1 MNIAI
6 FTDTYL
12 PDLNGVAT
20 SSRILHDELVKHGHH
35 VLVVTTELPNGS
47 SYQDDALTIRL
58 PGIDIKKLYGY
69 RASTIY
75 SFDGM
80 KEIKEFHPDVIHVQ
94 TEFGVG
100 IFGRIVGEILNV
112 PVCYT
117 YHTMWTDY
125 SHYISRG
132 VKPIDVVM
140 KKIIEKI
147 SKIYGNS
154 CAQLIVPSQKTAD
167 ELASYGIEKN
177 MNVIGTGL
185 VLDHFKPEHCDPDIV
200 ANIKKTY
207 QLDNHFVILFLGR
220 IAQEKSI
227 DVLIEAMEDIIKER
241 EDALLLIVGGGPTL
255 SSLEELVKEKG
266 LEDYV
271 IFTGPKDSKLVPQY
285 YHVADAFVSASTS
298 ETQGLTYIEAM
309 ASGLPV
315 FARYDR
321 NLEDVI
327 ENEVNGFF
335 FDTKEELVQKLI
347 SFSKEQSS
355 RISQQAL
362 IDAQQFSSEIF
373 YEKILSVYQKAIDS
387 FTYCYKISSIS
398 KAKNGYL
405 MTVNEGNQQ
414 FLVKLSKKS
423 IETYKLV
430 EGLDIDRETL
440 DQLRDL
446 EQVQDCY
453 NTALKLLSYKDYS
466 SAKLKARL
474 EKKGPYSDEVIS
486 HTIEH
491 LKEKHL
497 IDDYDYC
504 YNYIESSLNKGY
516 GFNRAVASL
525 KKEGVNVDIINHIL
539 EAFSDELEYDKAV
552 EIIEKLYNANHTRSP
567 NALIANI
574 KSKLFNKGFKGE
586 TVDRALDQ
594 VEMQFP
600 KEETE
605 ALLKK
610 EYERGYR
617 RYSSKYEGKELK
629 NKIVNFLMRKG
640 YEYSDITSLLEEV
653 WSEDNE

>member
-35 VLVVTTELPNGS
+35 VLVVTTELPSGS
-47 SYQDDALTIRL
+47 DYQDDALTVRI

-80 KEIKEFHPDVIHVQ
+80 KEIREFMPDVIHVQ

-125 SHYISRG
+125 SHYLSRG

-167 ELASYGIEKN
+167 ELSSYGIEKN

-185 VLDHFKPEHCDPDIV
+185 VLDRFSPQHRNEEIIQD
-200 ANIKKTY
+200 IKKTY
-207 QLDNHFVILFLGR
+207 ELDDHFVILFLGR

-241 EDALLLIVGGGPTL
+241 EDALLLIVGGGPSLSTL
-255 SSLEELVKEKG
+255 KDLVKEKG
-266 LEDYV
+266 LEDCV

-327 ENEVNGFF
+327 KNGENGFF
-335 FDTKEELVQKLI
+335 FETKEELIEELV
-347 SFSKEQSS
+347 SFDEEDK

-362 IDAQQFSSEIF
+362 IDSQQFSSEIF
-373 YEKILSVYQKAIDS
+373 YEKILAVYQKAIDS

-398 KAKNGYL
+398 KAKTGYL

-414 FLVKLSKKS
+414 FLVKLTKQS
-423 IETYKLV
+423 IEEFQLC

-440 DQLRDL
+440 DILRDL

-453 NTALKLLSYKDYS
+453 NAALKLLSYKDYS
-466 SAKLKARL
+466 SSKLKARL

-486 HTIEH
+486 HTIAH
-491 LKEKHL
+491 LEEKKL
-497 IDDYDYC
+497 IDDYEYC

-525 KKEGVNVDIINHIL
+525 KKEGMSADIINHTL
-539 EAFSDELEYDKAV
+539 EAFSDELEYDKAI

-574 KSKLFNKGFKGE
+574 KSKLFNKGFKTE
-586 TVDRALDQ
+586 TVDRALDH
-594 VEMQFP
+594 VEMHFP
-600 KEETE
+600 EEETQ
-605 ALLKK
+605 ALLKQ
-610 EYERGYR
+610 EYERAYR
-617 RYSSKYEGKELK
+617 RYHNKYEGQSLK
-629 NKIVNFLMRKG
+629 NKIVQFLMRKG

>member
-35 VLVVTTELPNGS
+35 VLVVTTELPSGS
-47 SYQDDALTIRL
+47 DYQDDALTVRI

-80 KEIKEFHPDVIHVQ
+80 KEIREFMPDVIHVQ

-125 SHYISRG
+125 SHYLSRG

-167 ELASYGIEKN
+167 ELSSYGIEKN

-185 VLDHFKPEHCDPDIV
+185 VLDHFSPQHRNEEIIQDIQ
-200 ANIKKTY
+200 KTY
-207 QLDNHFVILFLGR
+207 ELDDHFVILFLGR

-241 EDALLLIVGGGPTL
+241 EDALLLIVGGGPSLSTL
-255 SSLEELVKEKG
+255 KDLVKEKG
-266 LEDYV
+266 LEDCV

-327 ENEVNGFF
+327 KNGENGFF
-335 FDTKEELVQKLI
+335 FETKEELIEELV
-347 SFSKEQSS
+347 SFDEEDK

-362 IDAQQFSSEIF
+362 IDSQQFSSEIF
-373 YEKILSVYQKAIDS
+373 YEKILAVYQKAIDS

-398 KAKNGYL
+398 KAKTGYL

-414 FLVKLSKKS
+414 FLVKLTKQS
-423 IETYKLV
+423 IEEFQLC

-440 DQLRDL
+440 DILRDL

-453 NTALKLLSYKDYS
+453 NAALKLLSYKDYS
-466 SAKLKARL
+466 SSKLKARL

-486 HTIEH
+486 HTIAH
-491 LKEKHL
+491 LEEKKL
-497 IDDYDYC
+497 IDDYEYC

-525 KKEGVNVDIINHIL
+525 KKEGMSADIINHTL
-539 EAFSDELEYDKAV
+539 EAFSDELEYDKAI

-574 KSKLFNKGFKGE
+574 KSKLFNKGFKTE
-586 TVDRALDQ
+586 TVDRALDH
-594 VEMQFP
+594 VEMHFP
-600 KEETE
+600 EEETQ
-605 ALLKK
+605 ALLKQ
-610 EYERGYR
+610 EYERAYR
-617 RYSSKYEGKELK
+617 RYHNKYEGQSLK
-629 NKIVNFLMRKG
+629 NKIVQFLMRKG

>member
-35 VLVVTTELPNGS
+35 VLVVTTELPSGS
-47 SYQDDALTIRL
+47 DYQDDALTVRI

-80 KEIKEFHPDVIHVQ
+80 KEIREFMPDVIHVQ

-125 SHYISRG
+125 SHYLSRG

-167 ELASYGIEKN
+167 ELSSYGIEKN

-185 VLDHFKPEHCDPDIV
+185 VLDHFSPQHRNEEIIQD
-200 ANIKKTY
+200 IKKTY
-207 QLDNHFVILFLGR
+207 DLDDHFVILFLGR

-241 EDALLLIVGGGPTL
+241 EDALLLIVGGGPSLSTL
-255 SSLEELVKEKG
+255 KDLVKEKG
-266 LEDYV
+266 LEDCV

-327 ENEVNGFF
+327 KNGENGFF
-335 FDTKEELVQKLI
+335 FETKEELIEELV
-347 SFSKEQSS
+347 SFDEEDK

-362 IDAQQFSSEIF
+362 IDSQQFSSEIF
-373 YEKILSVYQKAIDS
+373 YEKILAVYQKAIDS

-398 KAKNGYL
+398 KAKTGYL

-414 FLVKLSKKS
+414 FLVKLTKQS
-423 IETYKLV
+423 IEEFQLC

-440 DQLRDL
+440 DILRDL

-453 NTALKLLSYKDYS
+453 NAALKLLSYKDYS
-466 SAKLKARL
+466 SSKLKARL

-486 HTIEH
+486 HTIAH
-491 LKEKHL
+491 LEEKKL
-497 IDDYDYC
+497 IDDYEYC

-525 KKEGVNVDIINHIL
+525 KKEGMSADIINHTL
-539 EAFSDELEYDKAV
+539 EAFSDELEYDKAI

-574 KSKLFNKGFKGE
+574 KSKLFNKGFKTE
-586 TVDRALDQ
+586 TVDRALDH
-594 VEMQFP
+594 VEMHFP
-600 KEETE
+600 EEETQ
-605 ALLKK
+605 ALLKQ
-610 EYERGYR
+610 EYERAYR
-617 RYSSKYEGKELK
+617 RYHNKYEGQSLK
-629 NKIVNFLMRKG
+629 NKIVQFLMRKG

>member
-35 VLVVTTELPNGS
+35 VLVVTTELPSGS
-47 SYQDDALTIRL
+47 DYQDDALTVRI

-80 KEIKEFHPDVIHVQ
+80 KEIREFMPDVIHVQ

-125 SHYISRG
+125 SHYLSRG

-167 ELASYGIEKN
+167 ELSSYGIEKN

-185 VLDHFKPEHCDPDIV
+185 VLDRFSPQHRNEEIIQD
-200 ANIKKTY
+200 IKKTY
-207 QLDNHFVILFLGR
+207 DLDDHFVILFLGR

-241 EDALLLIVGGGPTL
+241 EDALLLIVGGGPSL
-255 SSLEELVKEKG
+255 SMLKDLVKEKG
-266 LEDYV
+266 LEDCV

-327 ENEVNGFF
+327 KNGENGFF
-335 FDTKEELVQKLI
+335 FETKEELIEELV
-347 SFSKEQSS
+347 SFDEEDK

-362 IDAQQFSSEIF
+362 IDSQQFSSEIF
-373 YEKILSVYQKAIDS
+373 YEKILAVYQKAIDS

-398 KAKNGYL
+398 KAKTGYL

-414 FLVKLSKKS
+414 FLVKLTKQS
-423 IETYKLV
+423 IEEFQLC

-440 DQLRDL
+440 DILRDL

-453 NTALKLLSYKDYS
+453 NAALKLLSYKDYS
-466 SAKLKARL
+466 SSKLKARL

-486 HTIEH
+486 HTIAH
-491 LKEKHL
+491 LEEKKL
-497 IDDYDYC
+497 IDDYEYC

-525 KKEGVNVDIINHIL
+525 KKEGMSADIINHTL
-539 EAFSDELEYDKAV
+539 EAFSDELEYDKAI

-574 KSKLFNKGFKGE
+574 KSKLFNKGFKTE
-586 TVDRALDQ
+586 TVDRALDH
-594 VEMQFP
+594 VEMHFP
-600 KEETE
+600 EEETQ
-605 ALLKK
+605 ALLKQ
-610 EYERGYR
+610 EYERAYR
-617 RYSSKYEGKELK
+617 RYHNKYEGQSLK
-629 NKIVNFLMRKG
+629 NKIVQFLMRKG

>member
-35 VLVVTTELPNGS
+35 VLVVTTELPSGS
-47 SYQDDALTIRL
+47 DYQDDALTVRI

-80 KEIKEFHPDVIHVQ
+80 KEIREFMPDVIHVQ

-125 SHYISRG
+125 SHYLSRG

-167 ELASYGIEKN
+167 ELSSYGIEKN

-185 VLDHFKPEHCDPDIV
+185 VLDHFSPQHRNEEIIQD
-200 ANIKKTY
+200 IKKTY
-207 QLDNHFVILFLGR
+207 DLDDHFVILFLGR

-241 EDALLLIVGGGPTL
+241 EDALLLIVGGGPSLSTL
-255 SSLEELVKEKG
+255 KDLVKEKG
-266 LEDYV
+266 LEDCV

-327 ENEVNGFF
+327 KNGENGFF
-335 FDTKEELVQKLI
+335 FETKEELIEELV
-347 SFSKEQSS
+347 SFDEEDK

-362 IDAQQFSSEIF
+362 IDSQQFSSEIF
-373 YEKILSVYQKAIDS
+373 YEKILAVYQKAIDS

-398 KAKNGYL
+398 KAKTGYL

-414 FLVKLSKKS
+414 FLVKLTKQS
-423 IETYKLV
+423 IEEFQLC

-440 DQLRDL
+440 DILRDL

-453 NTALKLLSYKDYS
+453 NAALKLLSYKDYS
-466 SAKLKARL
+466 SSKLKARL

-486 HTIEH
+486 HTIAH
-491 LKEKHL
+491 LEEKKL
-497 IDDYDYC
+497 IDDYEYC

-525 KKEGVNVDIINHIL
+525 KKEGMSADIINHTL
-539 EAFSDELEYDKAV
+539 EAFSDELEYDKAI

-574 KSKLFNKGFKGE
+574 KSKLFNKGFKTE
-586 TVDRALDQ
+586 TVDRALDH
-594 VEMQFP
+594 VEMHFP
-600 KEETE
+600 EEETQ
-605 ALLKK
+605 ALLKQ
-610 EYERGYR
+610 EYERVYR
-617 RYSSKYEGKELK
+617 RYHNKYEGQSLK
-629 NKIVNFLMRKG
+629 NKIVQFLMRKG

>member
-35 VLVVTTELPNGS
+35 VLVVTTELPSGS
-47 SYQDDALTIRL
+47 DYQDDALTVRI

-80 KEIKEFHPDVIHVQ
+80 KEIREFMPDVIHVQ

-125 SHYISRG
+125 SHYLSRG

-167 ELASYGIEKN
+167 ELSSYGIEKN

-185 VLDHFKPEHCDPDIV
+185 VLDRFSPQHRNEEIIQD
-200 ANIKKTY
+200 IKKTY
-207 QLDNHFVILFLGR
+207 DLDDHFVILFLGR

-241 EDALLLIVGGGPTL
+241 EDALLLIVGGGPSLSTL
-255 SSLEELVKEKG
+255 KDLVKEKG
-266 LEDYV
+266 LEGCV

-327 ENEVNGFF
+327 KNGENGFF
-335 FDTKEELVQKLI
+335 FETKEELIEELV
-347 SFSKEQSS
+347 SFDEEDK

-362 IDAQQFSSEIF
+362 IDSQQFSSEIF
-373 YEKILSVYQKAIDS
+373 YEKILAVYQKAIDS

-398 KAKNGYL
+398 KAKTGYL

-414 FLVKLSKKS
+414 FLVKLTKQS
-423 IETYKLV
+423 IEEFQLC

-440 DQLRDL
+440 DILRDL

-453 NTALKLLSYKDYS
+453 NAALKLLSYKDYS
-466 SAKLKARL
+466 SSKLKARL

-486 HTIEH
+486 HTIAH
-491 LKEKHL
+491 LEEKKL
-497 IDDYDYC
+497 IDDYEYC

-525 KKEGVNVDIINHIL
+525 KKEGMSADIINHTL
-539 EAFSDELEYDKAV
+539 EAFSDELEYDKAI

-574 KSKLFNKGFKGE
+574 KSKLFNKGFKTE
-586 TVDRALDQ
+586 TVDRALDH
-594 VEMQFP
+594 VEMHFP
-600 KEETE
+600 EEETQ
-605 ALLKK
+605 ALLKQ
-610 EYERGYR
+610 EYERAYR
-617 RYSSKYEGKELK
+617 RYHNKYEGQSLK
-629 NKIVNFLMRKG
+629 NKIVQFLMRKG

>member
-35 VLVVTTELPNGS
+35 VLVVTTELPSGS
-47 SYQDDALTIRL
+47 DYQDDVLTVRI

-80 KEIKEFHPDVIHVQ
+80 KEIREFMPDVIHVQ

-125 SHYISRG
+125 SHYLSRG

-167 ELASYGIEKN
+167 ELSSYGIEKN

-185 VLDHFKPEHCDPDIV
+185 VLDHFSPQHRNEEIIQD
-200 ANIKKTY
+200 IKKTY
-207 QLDNHFVILFLGR
+207 ELDDHFVILFLGR

-241 EDALLLIVGGGPTL
+241 EDALLLIVGGGPSLSTL
-255 SSLEELVKEKG
+255 KDLVKEKG
-266 LEDYV
+266 LEDCV

-327 ENEVNGFF
+327 KNGENGFF
-335 FDTKEELVQKLI
+335 FETKEELIEELV
-347 SFSKEQSS
+347 SFDEEDK

-362 IDAQQFSSEIF
+362 IDSQQFSSEIF
-373 YEKILSVYQKAIDS
+373 YEKILAVYQKAIDS

-398 KAKNGYL
+398 KAKTGYL

-414 FLVKLSKKS
+414 FLVKLTKQS
-423 IETYKLV
+423 IEEFQLC

-440 DQLRDL
+440 DILRDL

-453 NTALKLLSYKDYS
+453 NAALKLLSYKDYS
-466 SAKLKARL
+466 SSKLKARL

-486 HTIEH
+486 HTIAH
-491 LKEKHL
+491 LEEKKL
-497 IDDYDYC
+497 IDDYEYC

-525 KKEGVNVDIINHIL
+525 KKEGMSADIINHTL
-539 EAFSDELEYDKAV
+539 EAFSDELEYDKAI

-574 KSKLFNKGFKGE
+574 KSKLFNKGFKTE
-586 TVDRALDQ
+586 TVDRALDH
-594 VEMQFP
+594 VEMHFP
-600 KEETE
+600 EEETQ
-605 ALLKK
+605 ALLKQ
-610 EYERGYR
+610 EYERAYR
-617 RYSSKYEGKELK
+617 RYHNKYEGQSLK
-629 NKIVNFLMRKG
+629 NKIVQFLMRKG

>member
-35 VLVVTTELPNGS
+35 VLVVTTELPSGS
-47 SYQDDALTIRL
+47 DYQDDALTVRI

-80 KEIKEFHPDVIHVQ
+80 KEIREFMPDVIHVQ

-125 SHYISRG
+125 SHYLSRG

-167 ELASYGIEKN
+167 ELSSYGIEKN

-185 VLDHFKPEHCDPDIV
+185 VLDRFSPQHRNEEIIQD
-200 ANIKKTY
+200 IKKTY
-207 QLDNHFVILFLGR
+207 HLDDHFVILFLGR

-241 EDALLLIVGGGPTL
+241 EDALLLIVGGGPSLSTL
-255 SSLEELVKEKG
+255 KDLVKEKG
-266 LEDYV
+266 LEDCV

-327 ENEVNGFF
+327 KNGENGFF
-335 FDTKEELVQKLI
+335 FETKEELIEELV
-347 SFSKEQSS
+347 SFDEEDK

-362 IDAQQFSSEIF
+362 IDSQQFSSEIF
-373 YEKILSVYQKAIDS
+373 YEKILAVYQKAIDS

-398 KAKNGYL
+398 KAKTGYL

-414 FLVKLSKKS
+414 FLVKLTKQS
-423 IETYKLV
+423 IEEFQLC

-440 DQLRDL
+440 DILRDL

-453 NTALKLLSYKDYS
+453 NAALKLLSYKDYS
-466 SAKLKARL
+466 SSKLKARL

-486 HTIEH
+486 HTIAH
-491 LKEKHL
+491 LEEKKL
-497 IDDYDYC
+497 IDDYEYC

-525 KKEGVNVDIINHIL
+525 KKEGMSADIINHTL
-539 EAFSDELEYDKAV
+539 EAFSDELEYDKAI

-574 KSKLFNKGFKGE
+574 KSKLFNKGFKTE
-586 TVDRALDQ
+586 TVDRALDH
-594 VEMQFP
+594 VEMHFP
-600 KEETE
+600 EEETQ
-605 ALLKK
+605 ALLKQ
-610 EYERGYR
+610 EYERAYR
-617 RYSSKYEGKELK
+617 RYHNKYEGQSLK
-629 NKIVNFLMRKG
+629 NKIVQFLMRKG

>member
-35 VLVVTTELPNGS
+35 VLVVTTELPSGS
-47 SYQDDALTIRL
+47 DYQDDALTVRI

-80 KEIKEFHPDVIHVQ
+80 KEIREFMPDVIHVQ

-125 SHYISRG
+125 SHYLSRG

-167 ELASYGIEKN
+167 ELSSYGIEKN

-185 VLDHFKPEHCDPDIV
+185 VLDRFSPQHRNEEIIQD
-200 ANIKKTY
+200 IKKTY
-207 QLDNHFVILFLGR
+207 DLDDHFVILFLGR

-241 EDALLLIVGGGPTL
+241 EDALLLIVGGGPSLSTL
-255 SSLEELVKEKG
+255 KDLVKEKG
-266 LEDYV
+266 LEDCV

-327 ENEVNGFF
+327 KNGENGFF
-335 FDTKEELVQKLI
+335 FETKEELIEELV
-347 SFSKEQSS
+347 SFDEEDK

-362 IDAQQFSSEIF
+362 IDSQQFSSEIF
-373 YEKILSVYQKAIDS
+373 YEKILAVYQKAIDS

-398 KAKNGYL
+398 KAKTGYL

-414 FLVKLSKKS
+414 FLVKLTKQS
-423 IETYKLV
+423 IEEFQLC

-440 DQLRDL
+440 DILRDL

-453 NTALKLLSYKDYS
+453 NAALKLLSYKDYS
-466 SAKLKARL
+466 SSKLKARL

-486 HTIEH
+486 HTIAH
-491 LKEKHL
+491 LEEKKL
-497 IDDYDYC
+497 IDDYEYC

-525 KKEGVNVDIINHIL
+525 KKEGMSADIINHTL
-539 EAFSDELEYDKAV
+539 EAFSDELEYDKAI

-574 KSKLFNKGFKGE
+574 KSKLFNKGFKTE
-586 TVDRALDQ
+586 TVDRALDH
-594 VEMQFP
+594 VEMHFP
-600 KEETE
+600 EEETQ
-605 ALLKK
+605 ALLKQ
-610 EYERGYR
+610 EYERAYR
-617 RYSSKYEGKELK
+617 RYHNKYEGQSLK
-629 NKIVNFLMRKG
+629 NKIVQFLMRKG

>member
-35 VLVVTTELPNGS
+35 VLVVTTELPSGS
-47 SYQDDALTIRL
+47 DYQDDALTVRI

-80 KEIKEFHPDVIHVQ
+80 KEIKEFMPDVIHVQ

-125 SHYISRG
+125 SHYLSRG

-167 ELASYGIEKN
+167 ELSSYGIEKN

-185 VLDHFKPEHCDPDIV
+185 VLDHFSPQHRNEEIIQD
-200 ANIKKTY
+200 IKKTY
-207 QLDNHFVILFLGR
+207 DLDDHFVILFLGR

-241 EDALLLIVGGGPTL
+241 EDALLLIVGGGPSLSTL
-255 SSLEELVKEKG
+255 KDLVKEKG
-266 LEDYV
+266 LEDCV

-327 ENEVNGFF
+327 KNGENGFLF
-335 FDTKEELVQKLI
+335 ETKEELIEELV
-347 SFSKEQSS
+347 SFDEEDK

-362 IDAQQFSSEIF
+362 IDSQQFSSEIF
-373 YEKILSVYQKAIDS
+373 YEKILAVYQKAIDS

-398 KAKNGYL
+398 KAKTGYL

-414 FLVKLSKKS
+414 FLVKLTKQS
-423 IETYKLV
+423 IEEFQLC

-440 DQLRDL
+440 DILRDL

-453 NTALKLLSYKDYS
+453 NAALKLLSYKDYS
-466 SAKLKARL
+466 SSKLKARL

-486 HTIEH
+486 HTIAH
-491 LKEKHL
+491 LEEKKL
-497 IDDYDYC
+497 IDDYEYC

-525 KKEGVNVDIINHIL
+525 KKEGMSADIINHTL
-539 EAFSDELEYDKAV
+539 EAFSDELEYDKAI

-574 KSKLFNKGFKGE
+574 KSKLFNKGFKTE
-586 TVDRALDQ
+586 TVDRALDH
-594 VEMQFP
+594 VEMHFP
-600 KEETE
+600 EEETQ
-605 ALLKK
+605 ALLKQ
-610 EYERGYR
+610 EYERAYR
-617 RYSSKYEGKELK
+617 RYHNKYEGQSLK
-629 NKIVNFLMRKG
+629 NKIVQLLMRKG

>member
-35 VLVVTTELPNGS
+35 VLVVTTELPSGS
-47 SYQDDALTIRL
+47 DYQDDALTVRI

-80 KEIKEFHPDVIHVQ
+80 KEIREFMPDVIHVQ

-125 SHYISRG
+125 SHYLSRG

-167 ELASYGIEKN
+167 ELSSYGIEKN

-185 VLDHFKPEHCDPDIV
+185 VLDRFSPQHRNEEIIQD
-200 ANIKKTY
+200 IKKTY
-207 QLDNHFVILFLGR
+207 DLDDHFVILFLGR

-241 EDALLLIVGGGPTL
+241 EDALLLIVGGGPSLSTL
-255 SSLEELVKEKG
+255 KDLVKEKG
-266 LEDYV
+266 LEDCV

-327 ENEVNGFF
+327 KNGENGFF
-335 FDTKEELVQKLI
+335 FETKEELIEELV
-347 SFSKEQSS
+347 SFDEEDKK
-355 RISQQAL
+355 ISQQAL
-362 IDAQQFSSEIF
+362 IDSQQFSSEIF
-373 YEKILSVYQKAIDS
+373 YEKILAVYQKAIDS

-398 KAKNGYL
+398 KAKTGYL

-414 FLVKLSKKS
+414 FLVKLTKQS
-423 IETYKLV
+423 IEEFQLC

-440 DQLRDL
+440 DILRDL

-453 NTALKLLSYKDYS
+453 NAALKLLSYKDYS
-466 SAKLKARL
+466 SSKLKARL

-486 HTIEH
+486 HTIAH
-491 LKEKHL
+491 LEEKKL
-497 IDDYDYC
+497 IDDYEYC

-525 KKEGVNVDIINHIL
+525 KKEGMSADIINHTL
-539 EAFSDELEYDKAV
+539 EAFSDELEYDKAI

-574 KSKLFNKGFKGE
+574 KSKLFNKGFKTE
-586 TVDRALDQ
+586 TVDRALDH
-594 VEMQFP
+594 VEMHFP
-600 KEETE
+600 EEETQ
-605 ALLKK
+605 ALLKQ
-610 EYERGYR
+610 EYERAYR
-617 RYSSKYEGKELK
+617 RYHNKYEGQSLK
-629 NKIVNFLMRKG
+629 NKIVQFLMRKG